1 MPQPP
6 RARLTVAVL
15 VLAILSAL
23 ACLPAPL
30 AEAADRVARL
40 GHVGPT
46 DNPIHIGAEVLA
58 RRVAELTKGAVE
70 VKIFPNGQLGQ
81 DRDLTEGVQLGTLQ
95 MAVTSNAVMTRYEP
109 RALLLDLPFLFR
121 DDGHW
126 EKVIDGATGQELR
139 ELFLAKGI
147 RILGYF
153 DGAWRGPYARRP
165 IDRFDDMK
173 GLKFRTMES
182 PMHISIYTALGA
194 RGVPMSSAEQYPALQ
209 QGVVDGGDSPWVWY
223 KQLKHY
229 EVAKHLTDLPLF
241 KLTMPL
247 IVSEKFHASLTP
259 EQQRAVQAAAD
270 EATQQQ
276 RRVQR
281 EIDARLLDELRR
293 SGVTV
298 HHIGPAERD
307 RFVKAMAS
315 VWKEYEDRVGK
326 GRIEAVLQTK

>member
-1 MPQPP
+1 M
-6 RARLTVAVL
+6 AVL
-15 VLAILSAL
+15 GLAASLLVASPGAI
-23 ACLPAPL
+23 
-30 AEAADRVARL
+30 AADKVAKL

-46 DNPIHIGAEVLA
+46 DNPIHIGAELLA
-58 RRVAELTKGAVE
+58 KRVAEQSKGALE
-70 VKIFPNGQLGQ
+70 IKIFPNGQLGQ
-81 DRDLTEGVQLGTLQ
+81 DRDLAEGVQLGTIQ
-95 MAVTSNAVMTRYEP
+95 MAIASNAVLTRYEP

-121 DDGHW
+121 DDAHW
-126 EKVIDGATGQELR
+126 EKVVDGPLGEELR
-139 ELFLAKGI
+139 GLFLAKGI
-147 RILGYF
+147 RILGYL

-165 IDRFDDMK
+165 IDKLEDMK

-229 EVAKHLTDLPLF
+229 EVAKHLTTLPLF

-247 IVSEKFHASLTP
+247 LVSEQFYASLTP
-259 EQQRAVQAAAD
+259 EQQQLLQRAAHD
-270 EATQQQ
+270 ATAHQ

-281 EIDARLLDELRR
+281 EIDTRLLDELKK

-298 HHIGPAERD
+298 HQIGDGERE
-307 RFVKAMAS
+307 RFVKAMTT
-315 VWKEYEDRVGK
+315 VWKEYEDKVGK
-326 GRIEAVLQTK
+326 GKIEAVLQTK

>member
-6 RARLTVAVL
+6 RIRFTVIVL
-15 VLAILSAL
+15 VLAMLSVL
-23 ACLPAPL
+23 PCLPGHL
-30 AEAADRVARL
+30 AIAADKVAKL

-58 RRVAELTKGAVE
+58 KRVAEQSKGALE
-70 VKIFPNGQLGQ
+70 IKIFPNGQLGQ
-81 DRDLTEGVQLGTLQ
+81 DRDLTEGVQLGTIQ

-121 DDGHW
+121 DDSHW
-126 EKVIDGATGQELR
+126 EKVIDGPTGQELR
-139 ELFLAKGI
+139 ELFLTKGI

-165 IDRFDDMK
+165 IDKFDDMK

-247 IVSEKFHASLTP
+247 IVSEKFYASLTP
-259 EQQRAVQAAAD
+259 EQQKIVQAAAD
-270 EATQQQ
+270 EATTQQ

-281 EIDARLLDELRR
+281 EIDTRLLDELKK

-298 HHIGPAERD
+298 HHISAAERE

-315 VWKEYEDRVGK
+315 VWKEYEDKVGK